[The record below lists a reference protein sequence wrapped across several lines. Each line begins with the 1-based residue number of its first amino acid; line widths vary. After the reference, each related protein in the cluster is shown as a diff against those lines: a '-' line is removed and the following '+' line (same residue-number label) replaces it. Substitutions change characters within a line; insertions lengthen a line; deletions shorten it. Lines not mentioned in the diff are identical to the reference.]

1 MADIDDMLLE
11 LKDTTDLMVD
21 LAYSSLLYNNVEIAE
36 EVVMLSDK
44 MSDLAD
50 SIQNELVGVV
60 KANPDEASR
69 SLMTAR
75 LMDSMLDIADATGSI
90 ADTVIRGLADH
101 PVLAM
106 SIRGADTTMCL
117 AKVLPDSILAG
128 KTFGELSLSTN
139 SSMFVIAIRRDGGYI
154 FGPDHAQRIEVD
166 DILIAKGPEES
177 VSFFKDLADGTAKSL
192 ERCRF
197 CDDPVIR
204 DACAVPYVSGMHDPG
219 IRLRFCSDS
228 PWHTEGHFQIWHIR
242 NSLYVHSA
250 RAMYL
255 PATAPRTQTQG
266 FATKLATARGTRPS
280 MSIAAVSTVNVD
292 IVVNAPNTPVNRSSL
307 MSVGMPGH
315 PKVRSARI
323 REPIRFTANVAH
335 GNWDES
341 TTCPTPKRRTAP
353 IAPPTATSRIDW
365 ISDGSIS
372 SSPWSVWHQISRL
385 AHSVGVCTRTEIQ
398 TTAEIGNAGRR
409 R

>member
-192 ERCRF
+192 ERCRLLRRSCNPGCVRRSLCLGYARSRHPPAILF
-197 CDDPVIR
+197 RFSMAYRRPFSGLVHPEQPLCSQREDDVSPRDRSEDADAGVRNEVGDGQGNASVHEHRGGVDGERGHRGERPEHSGEQEQPDVRR
-204 DACAVPYVSGMHDPG
+204 DAGPSESQKCQNQGTDQIHGERGPRELGRVHDVSDTETEDGTDCAADGDKQN
-219 IRLRFCSDS
+219 RLDQRRF
-228 PWHTEGHFQIWHIR
+228 HFLI
-242 NSLYVHSA
+242 SL
-250 RAMYL
+250 
-255 PATAPRTQTQG
+255 
-266 FATKLATARGTRPS
+266 
-280 MSIAAVSTVNVD
+280 
-292 IVVNAPNTPVNRSSL
+292 
-307 MSVGMPGH
+307 VGMASNPPSGTFG
-315 PKVRSARI
+315 RSMH
-323 REPIRFTANVAH
+323 T
-335 GNWDES
+335 
-341 TTCPTPKRRTAP
+341 
-353 IAPPTATSRIDW
+353 
-365 ISDGSIS
+365 DG
-372 SSPWSVWHQISRL
+372 
-385 AHSVGVCTRTEIQ
+385 IQ
-398 TTAEIGNAGRR
+398 TSAEIGNAGRR